1 MTVLLIEGEVV
12 AAVLLPLEQLF
23 QQVLLLQ
30 EVLLQQV
37 LVVLEQH
44 QVLMEHQQRELVAAG
59 VVDTLVQE
67 AQEDLAEAVQEDPAE
82 AQDQQTPEAVAEEEL
97 IHYHKEMVLQV
108 DLEL

>member
-1 MTVLLIEGEVV
+1 MV
-12 AAVLLPLEQLF
+12 
-23 QQVLLLQ
+23 
-30 EVLLQQV
+30 EVLLKQV
-37 LVVLEQH
+37 VPQEEVELQHQELMEPHPQLVQEELEQH

-67 AQEDLAEAVQEDPAE
+67 AQEDPAEVAEEDLAE

-97 IHYHKEMVLQV
+97 IHYHKEMAFQV